1 MAKKAKQKTRAL
13 DFPVP
18 QTMTE
23 ANSFIREIG
32 VVQRER
38 QKLEIKMNDEVDKI
52 KAKYESRS
60 GHFKSFIDAHTQGL
74 QIFCAAN
81 RVALT
86 KDGKIKTYKFP
97 AGEVNWRSR
106 PPKVK
111 LRGVA
116 KILESLKKLK
126 LRKFIRIKEEVN
138 KEAMLADPKKAVA
151 VEGVSIGS
159 GGEDFVITP
168 FETKLEQVA

>member
-1 MAKKAKQKTRAL
+1 MAKKAKQKVKAL
-13 DFPVP
+13 DIPVP

-23 ANSFIREIG
+23 ANDFIREIG
-32 VVQRER
+32 QAQRHR
-38 QKLEIKMNDEVDKI
+38 QKLEIQMNEEVDKV
-52 KAKYESRS
+52 KAKYETRS

-81 RVALT
+81 RVELT

-106 PPKVK
+106 PPKVN
-111 LRGVA
+111 LRGIEN
-116 KILESLKKLK
+116 ILKRLKELK

-138 KEAMLADPKKAVA
+138 KEAMLAEPKKAGA
-151 VEGVSIGS
+151 VEGVKIGS